1 MAKHLYLHVPFCKSI
16 CAYCDFCHYLYK
28 EDQVNKWLD
37 VLKEEMASYKIASSL
52 ETIYLGGGT
61 PSVLSL
67 KETEALL
74 TLLHPYSKHLKE
86 YTIEANPESITP
98 DKIRLYKK
106 YGIDR
111 LSLGVESLDAGLL
124 KLINRKHS
132 VEDVYKAID
141 IIKEGGIDNISIDL
155 IYSLPTQTLSTFMDT
170 LKKAL
175 SLDIK
180 HISLYSLTIEE
191 GTLFKAKGYKS
202 LDEDL
207 EADMYEKAKDYLEAN
222 GYKQYEIANF
232 AKDGYESKH
241 NIGYWEYDDF
251 YGLSL
256 GASGK
261 IDHRRYDNTRNFN
274 DYLSKHYIAEYYDLS
289 LEDEMFENVMMSLRM
304 KKGLDLSRFKERYQK
319 DFFKVYKEACDK
331 HKDDLIVENDRVR
344 VKDLEILN
352 TILVDFLKD

>member
-16 CAYCDFCHYLYK
+16 CAYCDFCHYLYDHDKVDRWLRALKK
-28 EDQVNKWLD
+28 EIDHYMIDPCLD
-37 VLKEEMASYKIASSL
+37 
-52 ETIYLGGGT
+52 TIYLGGGT
-61 PSVLSL
+61 PSALSS
-67 KETEALL
+67 KETEKLL
-74 TLLHPYSKHLKE
+74 SMLAPFSKQLKE
-86 YTIEANPESITP
+86 YTFEANPESITP

-132 VEDVYKAID
+132 VEDVYKAIG

-180 HISLYSLTIEE
+180 HISLYSLMIEE

-207 EADMYEKAKDYLEAN
+207 EADMYEAAKDILEAN
-222 GYKQYEIANF
+222 GYKQYEVANF
-232 AKDGYESKH
+232 AKEGYESKH
-241 NIGYWEYDDF
+241 NIGYWNYDDF

-261 IDHRRYDNTRNFN
+261 IGHRRYDNTRNFN
-274 DYLSKHYIAEYYDLS
+274 DYLNGNYIFKYYDLS
-289 LEDEMFENVMMSLRM
+289 LDDEMFENVMMSLRM

-319 DFFKVYKEACDK
+319 DFFKVYKEACNK
-331 HKDDLIVENDRVR
+331 HKEDLIVENDRVR

>member
-28 EDQVNKWLD
+28 EDQVSKWLD
-37 VLKEEMASYKIASSL
+37 ALKEEMASYKIASAL

-67 KETEALL
+67 KETEKLL
-74 TLLHPYSKHLKE
+74 SMLAPFSKQLKE
-86 YTIEANPESITP
+86 YTFEANPESITF
-98 DKIRLYKK
+98 DKVRLYKDF
-106 YGIDR
+106 GVDR
-111 LSLGVESLDAGLL
+111 ISLGVQSLDDDLL
-124 KLINRKHS
+124 KLTNRKHTAKDVFET
-132 VEDVYKAID
+132 VE
-141 IIKEGGIDNISIDL
+141 IIKKAGIDNISIDI

-261 IDHRRYDNTRNFN
+261 IGHRRYDNTRNFN
-274 DYLSKHYIAEYYDLS
+274 DYLNGNYIFKYYDLT
-289 LEDEMFENVMMSLRM
+289 LEDEMFENIMMSFRM
-304 KKGLDLSRFKERYQK
+304 KRGLDLKRFKDRYKK
-319 DFFKVYKEACDK
+319 DFFSVYKDAYDK
-331 HKDDLIVENDRVR
+331 HINDLIVKDNYIR
-344 VKDLEILN
+344 VKNLEILN
-352 TILVDFLKD
+352 AILVDFLKD